1 MELLKGDDLKK
12 WTQKDNL
19 LPVEKTLEY
28 MAISAEALDYAH
40 KNGVVHRDIKP
51 ANIMLLENGELR
63 VADFGIARLQASS
76 KTATGT
82 VLGTPYYM
90 SPEQIS
96 GKKVDGRADLFSL
109 GVTLYELLTGE
120 RPWKGGEAVG
130 TLFFQISSDPY
141 PDPLLVRADLPKDIL
156 PVIDRAL
163 KKNPDDRY
171 QTGAEMAAGI
181 RAVLNKTAASGAGAA
196 PAPVKA
202 PAPKAAAPVKPV
214 LQPAPA
220 TKPLPSAGDTVKQQA
235 HPAVEK
241 EPQVSRDIKAE
252 PQRLTPAAAPQPPAA
267 AQNQVTPNKIE
278 LEPPSAT
285 LSLSP
290 QKAAQLKASAPALS
304 PRSEPTEKDAIQRP
318 AAEALGQPL
327 TPLPQAQNQPA
338 QPAIKQAP
346 LVSGAPDFE
355 KTLPLIYPDEETK

>member
-1 MELLKGDDLKK
+1 
-12 WTQKDNL
+12 
-19 LPVEKTLEY
+19 
-28 MAISAEALDYAH
+28 
-40 KNGVVHRDIKP
+40 
-51 ANIMLLENGELR
+51 
-63 VADFGIARLQASS
+63 
-76 KTATGT
+76 
-82 VLGTPYYM
+82 M

-163 KKNPDDRY
+163 KKNPDERY
-171 QTGAEMAAGI
+171 QTGAEMATDI
-181 RAVLNKTAASGAGAA
+181 RAVLNKTAAPGAGAA

-202 PAPKAAAPVKPV
+202 PAPKSAAPVKPA

-220 TKPLPSAGDTVKQQA
+220 AKSLPSAADTVKQPA
-235 HPAVEK
+235 PSAVEK
-241 EPQVSRDIKAE
+241 EPQAPRTIKAE
-252 PQRLTPAAAPQPPAA
+252 PQRVTPAASPLPPAA
-267 AQNQVTPNKIE
+267 AQNQGTPNKIE

-290 QKAAQLKASAPALS
+290 QKAAQLKPSAPALS
-304 PRSEPTEKDAIQRP
+304 PRASEPTEKDAIQRP

-327 TPLPQAQNQPA
+327 KPPLQAQNQPA

-346 LVSGAPDFE
+346 LVSGTPDFE